1 MYKRQVHHRVKNN
14 LQTVSALL
22 RLQARRIEDPS
33 ASAALE
39 EAVRRIA
46 SIALVHETLS
56 SSSDASVAFDDVL
69 DRLVT
74 HALELSPRMATLAI
88 IRDGEFGS
96 LEPRIATP
104 LALVITELIH
114 NALEHGLEA
123 SGTALQISVNRSE
136 IHCEVRISDDGVGLP
151 KDFDLAQSSN
161 LGLQIVRTLTEN
173 ELKGDLSL
181 RSSDKGTVAELNFP
195 LN

>member
-1 MYKRQVHHRVKNN
+1 
-14 LQTVSALL
+14 
-22 RLQARRIEDPS
+22 
-33 ASAALE
+33 
-39 EAVRRIA
+39 
-46 SIALVHETLS
+46 
-56 SSSDASVAFDDVL
+56 
-69 DRLVT
+69 
-74 HALELSPRMATLAI
+74 MATLQI

-104 LALVITELIH
+104 LALVVTELIH

-123 SGTALQISVNRSE
+123 SGTALQISVNRSQT
-136 IHCEVRISDDGVGLP
+136 HCEVRVSDDGVGLP

-181 RSSDKGTVAELNFP
+181 RSSEKGTIAELNFP